1 MSSNLRRLVAA
12 AAAAAAVLVA
22 GAATAT
28 ASGRVDVSGTLAL
41 ARHDDGTTQAERNA
55 RTVVAFYT
63 MAFNQ
68 HRPAEAVARFVGP
81 VYIQHNPTVASGK
94 AAFIQFVQGL
104 NAQFPQARI
113 DLRRVVAQDDLV
125 MTHGKFTLS
134 PADRG
139 SAVADVFRLERGK
152 VVEHW
157 DVIEAIPPT
166 TVSGNPMV

>member
-1 MSSNLRRLVAA
+1 VKTPTLRRLVAA
-12 AAAAAAVLVA
+12 IALATVVLVA
-22 GAATAT
+22 GALTAGAT
-28 ASGRVDVSGTLAL
+28 GRVDVSGAL
-41 ARHDDGTTQAERNA
+41 SRHDVGTSQAERNA

-63 MAFNQ
+63 LAFNQ
-68 HRPAEAVARFVGP
+68 HQPEAAVARFVGP

-94 AAFIQFVQGL
+94 AAFIDFVKGL
-104 NAQFPQARI
+104 NTQFPQAHI

-125 MTHGKFTLS
+125 MTHGLFTLS

-157 DVIEAIPPT
+157 DVIEAIPAT
-166 TVSGNPMV
+166 TVSGNPVV

>member
-1 MSSNLRRLVAA
+1 MSPTLRRMVAA
-12 AAAAAAVLVA
+12 GAVAVTLLVA
-22 GAATAT
+22 GAVTAAAT
-28 ASGRVDVSGTLAL
+28 GRLDVSGPLAQ

-63 MAFNQ
+63 LAFNQ
-68 HRPAEAVARFVGP
+68 HQPEAAVARFVGP

-94 AAFIQFVQGL
+94 AAFIQFVKGL
-104 NAQFPQARI
+104 NTQFPQARI

-125 MTHGKFTLS
+125 VTHGRFTIS

-139 SAVADVFRLERGK
+139 SAVADIFRLERGK